1 MKFILGK
8 KISMSQFFDEKGN
21 QIPVTLIE
29 ADSCQILQVKNKDKD
44 GYEAVQLGTE
54 KLKDKKITKS
64 LKSKPFRFVKE
75 FRGDIDVSKYKA
87 GDEVNVSIFQD
98 NDIVK
103 VSGISKGKGFA
114 GVVKKWGF
122 HGRPST
128 HGTKHELRAP
138 GSIGSSTPQRVVK
151 GKKMAGRG
159 GNQRKTIK
167 NRIVKIDKENNLI
180 VVEGSVPGRR
190 GTLLEIKSEE

>member
-1 MKFILGK
+1 
-8 KISMSQFFDEKGN
+8 MSQFFDEKGN
-21 QIPVTLIE
+21 QIPVTLVE
-29 ADSCQILQVKNKDKD
+29 ADPCRVLQVKNKEKD

-75 FRGDIDVSKYKA
+75 FRGNNIDISKYKA
-87 GDEVNVSIFQD
+87 GDEVDVSVFQD
-98 NDIVK
+98 NDEVK
-103 VSGISKGKGFA
+103 ISGVSKGKGFA

-122 HGRPST
+122 HGRPAT

-159 GNQRKTIK
+159 GNQRKTMR

-180 VVEGSVPGRR
+180 IVEGSVPGRK
-190 GTLLEIKSEE
+190 GTLLEIRG

>member
-1 MKFILGK
+1 
-8 KISMSQFFDEKGN
+8 MSQFFDEKGN